1 MDSLEQIMP
10 LTWWAI
16 LLLGILSII
25 CIVIILSLYQQLKHF
40 KKSYLALQTFAEGN
54 SLDQYLRG
62 YLEEVKKVSQGLEL
76 NEKRVEKVEQKLRS
90 SVDRVELIR
99 FNAFEKMGSDLS
111 FSIALLN
118 QEGNGVVLSS
128 INNREESRVYA
139 KPISSGESSYHL
151 SEEEKQVIQK
161 AQETIK
167 I

>member
-10 LTWWAI
+10 LTWWGI
-16 LLLGILSII
+16 LILGILSII
-25 CIVIILSLYQQLKHF
+25 CIVLILSLYQQLKRF

-54 SLDQYLRG
+54 SLDQYLRE
-62 YLEEVKKVSQGLEL
+62 YLEEVKKIRQGLEM
-76 NEKRVEKVEQKLRS
+76 NEKRVERIGEKLRS

-99 FNAFEKMGSDLS
+99 YNAFEKMGSDLS

-161 AQETIK
+161 AQDTIR